1 MPVNARKLV
10 ISALLGLTFTA
21 CGSQTPSGPH
31 ATVTTTSTVAQP
43 PVSVINEM
51 TAELEASGLDGDQID
66 CVLSKLDLSDYTDPE
81 SVETAEIA
89 QAFDDCGVVLR
100 SNTD

>member
-1 MPVNARKLV
+1 
-10 ISALLGLTFTA
+10 
-21 CGSQTPSGPH
+21 
-31 ATVTTTSTVAQP
+31 
-43 PVSVINEM
+43 
-51 TAELEASGLDGDQID
+51 
-66 CVLSKLDLSDYTDPE
+66 VLSKLDLSDYTDPE